1 MDKQKQKIEDFL
13 NNYIVPKSGK
23 HYAKSSKD
31 NNRRYLLNILDTMKN
46 DMDNINQV
54 IQFIETIEH
63 EPTLL
68 KNLDS
73 FLVYARHYNL
83 VDIKI
88 LEAFRIQK
96 HENKTVKIESE
107 LVLPDKVKLLE
118 IVKAIPEDTFVNVKH
133 KCLLNILLT
142 ESWVLRTD
150 LATVMYRNFNK
161 EKNSYYQDGVVY
173 FHQLKK
179 TLDKGEQRTFSQ
191 ESVRLLDLLVKKSK
205 SDFLF
210 VETITKDKNDAF
222 TTLVKN
228 ASKIHFKEPYSV
240 NIYRKINTSNSFQ
253 ATMTDDS
260 LSNKEKIITAMANTK
275 SNNHSLSVAMEY
287 YVKTLPDTQT
297 TKINIFYYKDIE
309 IKIPVGNSVEIDGI
323 VFKSI

>member
-13 NNYIVPKSGK
+13 NKYIVPKSGK
-23 HYAKSSKD
+23 HYAEKTKI
-31 NNRRYLLNILDTMKN
+31 NNRRYLLNILDNVKEN
-46 DMDNINQV
+46 IENINQV

-142 ESWVLRTD
+142 ESWILRTD
-150 LATVMYRNFNK
+150 LSNVMYRNFDK
-161 EKNSYYQDGVVY
+161 EKDSYYKDGIVY
-173 FHQLKK
+173 FTELKK
-179 TLDKGEQRTFSQ
+179 TLDKGEQRTFSE
-191 ESVRLLDLLVKKSK
+191 ESQRLIVLLIKKSK

-210 VETITKDKNDAF
+210 VETKTKDRSDAF

-287 YVKTLPDTQT
+287 YVKTLPENPKPKFFTL
-297 TKINIFYYKDIE
+297 
-309 IKIPVGNSVEIDGI
+309 
-323 VFKSI
+323 

>member
-13 NNYIVPKSGK
+13 NKYIVPKSGK
-23 HYAKSSKD
+23 HYAEKTKI
-31 NNRRYLLNILDTMKN
+31 NNRRYLLNILDNVKEN
-46 DMDNINQV
+46 IENINQV

-142 ESWVLRTD
+142 ESWILRTD
-150 LATVMYRNFNK
+150 LSNVMYRNFDK
-161 EKNSYYQDGVVY
+161 EKDSYYKDGIVY
-173 FHQLKK
+173 FTELKK
-179 TLDKGEQRTFSQ
+179 TLDKGEQRTFSE
-191 ESVRLLDLLVKKSK
+191 ESQRLIVLLIKKSK

-210 VETITKDKNDAF
+210 VETKTKDRSDAF

-260 LSNKEKIITAMANTK
+260 LSNKEKIITAMTNTK

-297 TKINIFYYKDIE
+297 KLL
-309 IKIPVGNSVEIDGI
+309 
-323 VFKSI
+323 